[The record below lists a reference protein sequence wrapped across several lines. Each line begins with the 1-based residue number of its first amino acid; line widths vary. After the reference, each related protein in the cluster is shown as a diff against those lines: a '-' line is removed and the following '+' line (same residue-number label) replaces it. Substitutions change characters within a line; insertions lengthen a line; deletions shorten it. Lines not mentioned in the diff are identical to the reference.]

1 MEEFNSN
8 FLDDRVSLFYKT
20 NKEFLIAL
28 NNIGVPVKED
38 AVKKWR
44 QGKSIPKSAY
54 LSGIATLLKCNV
66 VDFYTNADKKR
77 EQIAVEEITS
87 DPERYSNSI
96 SKAFLSTLPEGTDKL
111 IENFLLLTKE
121 QQEEVQEHIKE
132 LAQENMKF

>member
-1 MEEFNSN
+1 MFDKKKFSKKIKDSK
-8 FLDDRVSLFYKT
+8 FTTASLFERLEELDIGISISTLEAYRKGT
-20 NKEFLIAL
+20 IKFPPIDKLDAIADVL
-28 NNIGVPVKED
+28 HC
-38 AVKKWR
+38 
-44 QGKSIPKSAY
+44 SIQ
-54 LSGIATLLKCNV
+54 
-66 VDFYTNADKKR
+66 DFFSDADKKR